1 MKKIKFVSI
10 TILTLIFPSILS
22 SIVEAD
28 YNNQNSQTDIN
39 YYDKGFRYNI
49 QGWTYIHIEGE
60 PYERGYQYG
69 YLGCAE
75 IVDTIQRW
83 GNLGHDIKF
92 MKLFLIKSQQ
102 KNYEKLSEQWWNI
115 CRTIAKNVFLKQV
128 PNQYVEEM
136 KGIADGIKARG
147 EKVFGREIEFEDVLA
162 SQFVQES
169 WYSGIKYFYKRFHP
183 FRGFFSSI
191 TDILTGKFNEEHP
204 GHCSAFIATGDAT
217 SNGEIVIAHS
227 TIFNRLIAQRCN
239 FIVDIQPSDGYRFIM
254 TCPPGSISSQED
266 YYQNQA
272 GIVLTETELVPQGP
286 FKLRATPKGI
296 RSRRAIQY
304 SDSIDDVIFYLNKGN
319 NGLIPNEWLIG
330 DVKTGEIAS
339 FEQALYNAPVKR
351 TFNGFFYSCNVPH
364 NKKVEREL
372 FGVIGS
378 LKSTISSIFKKHA
391 SGKIEKFEEIK
402 EKFYGEINTEIAKKI
417 LSTEPICIGTTDG
430 KISDTT
436 HVKNMGFLAFMGA
449 PNGEL
454 FVPTKAQ
461 KNKLRG
467 ITELPSSG
475 WVEIYSSVSKPTKLQ
490 NNPDYNEIKKTP
502 IIIWQQNIDESNI
515 IDLSP
520 NVISKNIIYTSIA
533 NGKIFALD
541 AEKGI
546 TIWNKKIR
554 DRAFN
559 HEISNDLIVICTDRG
574 VCAINKDTQAIK
586 WYQYVGETS
595 SKPIINKNRVIASS
609 SDGNLYAF
617 DINSGNAQWNF
628 KLPCS
633 GVISDIK
640 NDIACIGSCNICYGI
655 NIKDGETQWEFNT
668 EGKITA
674 PPRIDE
680 KSVYFGSWD
689 GNVYALD
696 VFTGEEKWVFNTGW
710 GIDTTPTISD
720 NLVFVGSNDNNF
732 YALNKDNGELIWF
745 YKCKSAIHSSPTVY
759 GEFVFFGSD
768 DGRLYALNK
777 TNGGLEW
784 DFAPDYS
791 LNYDA
796 NNYLTTPILSDPL
809 VENSIVY
816 ISSKGNI
823 YAIDAQTIEKPERVQ
838 REPDDRYH
846 MLIIFTL
853 LALLGVTLILRFFL
867 NCKHQ
872 KNKK

>member
-1 MKKIKFVSI
+1 MRKIEFVSI
-10 TILTLIFPSILS
+10 TLIILIFPSILS

-28 YNNQNSQTDIN
+28 NNNQNSSNNIN

-75 IVDTIQRW
+75 IVDTIKRW

-92 MKLFLIKSQQ
+92 MKLFIIKNRL

-115 CRTIAKNVFLKQV
+115 CRSIAKNVFLKQV
-128 PNQYVEEM
+128 PNQFVEEM
-136 KGIADGIKARG
+136 RGIADGLKRRG
-147 EKVFGREIEFEDVLA
+147 GKLFGREIEFEDILA
-162 SQFVQES
+162 SQFIQES
-169 WYSGIKYFYKRFHP
+169 WYSYIKYSYKRFHP
-183 FRGFFSSI
+183 FRGIFSSI
-191 TDILTGKFNEEHP
+191 ADVLTGKFREEHP

-239 FIVDIQPSDGYRFIM
+239 FIVDIQPSDGYRFLM

-266 YYQNQA
+266 YYQNEA

-330 DVKTGEIAS
+330 DVNTGEIAS
-339 FEQALYNAPVKR
+339 FEQALYNTPVKR

-364 NKKVEREL
+364 DKKVEREL

-378 LKSTISSIFKKHA
+378 LKSVFSSILQKHA
-391 SGKIEKFEEIK
+391 SGRIKKFEEIK

-417 LSTEPICIGTTDG
+417 LATEPICSGTTDG
-430 KISDTT
+430 KISDTML
-436 HVKNMGFLAFMGA
+436 VKNMGLLAFMGD

-461 KNKLRG
+461 KNRLRG
-467 ITELPSSG
+467 ITELPASG
-475 WVEIYSSVSKPTKLQ
+475 WVEIYSSVTEPTKLQ
-490 NNPDYNEIKKTP
+490 NNLDYNEIKKTP
-502 IIIWQQNIDESNI
+502 IIIWQQEIDESNI

-520 NVISKNIIYTSIA
+520 NVISKNIIYTSIS
-533 NGKIFALD
+533 NGEIYALD

-554 DRAFN
+554 DKTFN
-559 HEISNDLIVICTDRG
+559 HDIFNDLIVIGTDKG
-574 VCAINKDTQAIK
+574 VCAINKDTQAKK
-586 WYQYVGETS
+586 WYQYVGETY
-595 SKPIINKNRVIASS
+595 SKPIINKNMVITSS

-617 DINSGNAQWNF
+617 DINSGNIQWNC
-628 KLPCS
+628 KLPYS
-633 GVISDIK
+633 GVISNIKPDIT
-640 NDIACIGSCNICYGI
+640 CVGSYNTCYGI
-655 NIKDGETQWEFNT
+655 NIKDGKTLWKFNT
-668 EGKITA
+668 NGKISA

-689 GNVYALD
+689 GNAYALD
-696 VFTGEEKWVFNTGW
+696 VSTGIKKWSFKTGW
-710 GIDTTPTISD
+710 GIDNTPIISD
-720 NLVFVGSNDNNF
+720 NLVYVGSNDNNF
-732 YALNKDNGELIWF
+732 YALNKNNGELIWF
-745 YKCKSAIHSSPTVY
+745 YNCKSAIHSSPVVY
-759 GEFVFFGSD
+759 GEYVFFGSD

-777 TNGGLEW
+777 TNGDLEW
-784 DFAPDYS
+784 NFAPEYS
-791 LNYDA
+791 LTDDA
-796 NNYLTTPILSDPL
+796 NNYLTTPILSDPI
-809 VENSIVY
+809 VENSILY

-823 YAIDAQTIEKPERVQ
+823 YALDAQTVEIN
-838 REPDDRYH
+838 REGYSETSNDD
-846 MLIIFTL
+846 LFTL
-853 LALLGVTLILRFFL
+853 MLCLLLAFLGIALILRTYF
-867 NCKHQ
+867 KI
-872 KNKK
+872 K